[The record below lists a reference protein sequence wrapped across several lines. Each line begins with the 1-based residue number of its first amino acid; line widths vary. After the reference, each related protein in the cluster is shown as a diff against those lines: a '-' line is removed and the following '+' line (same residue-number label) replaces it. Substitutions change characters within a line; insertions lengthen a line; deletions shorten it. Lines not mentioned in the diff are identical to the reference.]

1 MIGGSAPSAVADEEG
16 LARFILYSNWIRN
29 SDKTVRPDAFIPY
42 PYPDLSVT
50 RHINLS
56 EEALWNVGQHV
67 ADARS
72 GKLYGRADIYASTA
86 RRQRLRIDPAPV
98 PNNPNHANID
108 GWPADKPA
116 QKIIALQL
124 AADSAYRAKR

>member
-1 MIGGSAPSAVADEEG
+1 
-16 LARFILYSNWIRN
+16 FSNWIRN
-29 SDKTVRPDAFIPY
+29 SDNTVKPDAFIPY
-42 PYPDLSVT
+42 PHPDLSVT

-56 EEALWNVGQHV
+56 EEVLWKIGQDV

-72 GKLYGRADIYASTA
+72 ANLYGRADIYASTA
-86 RRQRLRIDPAPV
+86 RRQNLRISAAPV
-98 PNNPNHANID
+98 PNNPNHTNID

-116 QKIIALQL
+116 QKMIALQL

>member
-1 MIGGSAPSAVADEEG
+1 MIGESVPSAVADEEC
-16 LARFILYSNWIRN
+16 LARFILFSKWMRN
-29 SDKTVRPDAFIPY
+29 SDQTVKPDAFIPY

-56 EEALWNVGQHV
+56 EEALWKMGQDV

-72 GKLYGRADIYASTA
+72 SELYGRADIYASTA
-86 RRQRLRIDPAPV
+86 RRQHLRINPAPV

-116 QKIIALQL
+116 QKIIAQQL
-124 AADSAYRAKR
+124 AADAVYR